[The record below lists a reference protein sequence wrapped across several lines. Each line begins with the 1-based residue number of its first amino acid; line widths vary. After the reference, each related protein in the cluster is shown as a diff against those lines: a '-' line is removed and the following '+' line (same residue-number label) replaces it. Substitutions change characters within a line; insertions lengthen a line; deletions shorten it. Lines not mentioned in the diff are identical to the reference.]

1 MFQTVRTCPEKQPAY
16 KTLIWAIKVG
26 PVANNYQSESFE
38 TSAYLLYKSE
48 NRLVHDGFCRANFGV
63 RSMVPEA
70 SSFSQLSQVI
80 SQAAAPAFI
89 LAALAAF
96 TALLIARQN
105 RIVDRTIV
113 LNAISGDSV
122 KERLKADLP
131 RLMRRAAM
139 LNRAILWAVI
149 SSIAITVLV
158 IVAFV
163 SALLHI
169 QHEVGVAILFIVALL
184 AFTIALVE
192 FAREVRIALNE
203 LDHYG

>member
-1 MFQTVRTCPEKQPAY
+1 MLPDAPSIT
-16 KTLIWAIKVG
+16 
-26 PVANNYQSESFE
+26 
-38 TSAYLLYKSE
+38 
-48 NRLVHDGFCRANFGV
+48 
-63 RSMVPEA
+63 
-70 SSFSQLSQVI
+70 QLSHVI

-113 LNAISGDSV
+113 LNAIADEDSI
-122 KERLKADLP
+122 KGRLKTDLP

-139 LNRAILWAVI
+139 MNRAILWAVI

-158 IVAFV
+158 IVAFA
-163 SALLHI
+163 SALLHF
-169 QHEVGVAILFIVALL
+169 QHEVGVAVLFIVSLV
-184 AFTIALVE
+184 AFTVSLVE
-192 FAREVRIALNE
+192 FAREVTIALNE